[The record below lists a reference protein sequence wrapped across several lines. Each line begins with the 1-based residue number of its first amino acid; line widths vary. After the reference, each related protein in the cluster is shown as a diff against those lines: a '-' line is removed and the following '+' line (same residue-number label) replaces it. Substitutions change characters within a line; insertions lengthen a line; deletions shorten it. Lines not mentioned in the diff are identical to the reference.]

1 MKHTV
6 RLLLLSFAL
15 LPLCAAAQKVDTTLL
30 RQWQDKFRFTTV
42 RDNPATSVKDQA
54 RSGTCWAYAGIS
66 FVESEMLRAGK
77 KPVDLAEMYVVYCAY
92 LEKARKYVRMHGAST
107 FSPGGEGNDV
117 LDVIRRYGIVPQ
129 EVYPGLVPGETFNNH
144 SELDRALLD
153 YVKGV
158 VSSKTIR
165 GDWESGLKGIL
176 DRYLGTLPG
185 EFTYQGKKYTPRT
198 FADKVVGIRP
208 DDYRYFT
215 SWAYEPYYRNIHL
228 LVPDNWS
235 WQKYYN
241 LPLDEMIGM
250 LDYALEN
257 GYTVIWSADM
267 SEKYFSVPLGL
278 AVAPA
283 DETDTL
289 MFDGPKAEKTVTE
302 PMRQQAFDNY
312 TTVDDHAMHLTG
324 IARDGNGKKYYI
336 VKNSWGTDV
345 GFDGIYYVSE
355 AYLRYKTISITVD
368 KGGVPA
374 PLLEKLK

>member
-1 MKHTV
+1 MKRTA
-6 RLLLLSFAL
+6 RLLLLPLAL
-15 LPLCAAAQKVDTTLL
+15 LPLYAAAQKADTTLL
-30 RQWQDKFRFTTV
+30 RQWQNKFRFTTIQ
-42 RDNPATSVKDQA
+42 DNPATSVKDQA

-129 EVYPGLVPGETFNNH
+129 EVYPGLIPGETSNNH

-176 DRYLGTLPG
+176 DRYLGPLPD

-241 LPLDEMIGM
+241 LPLEELIGM
-250 LDYALEN
+250 LD
-257 GYTVIWSADM
+257 
-267 SEKYFSVPLGL
+267 
-278 AVAPA
+278 
-283 DETDTL
+283 
-289 MFDGPKAEKTVTE
+289 
-302 PMRQQAFDNY
+302 
-312 TTVDDHAMHLTG
+312 
-324 IARDGNGKKYYI
+324 
-336 VKNSWGTDV
+336 
-345 GFDGIYYVSE
+345 
-355 AYLRYKTISITVD
+355 
-368 KGGVPA
+368 
-374 PLLEKLK
+374 

>member
-1 MKHTV
+1 MKRTA

-15 LPLCAAAQKVDTTLL
+15 LPLYAAAQKADTTLL
-30 RQWQDKFRFTTV
+30 RQWQNKFRFTTIQ
-42 RDNPATSVKDQA
+42 DNPATSVKDQA

-144 SELDRALLD
+144 SELDRALSD

-158 VSSKTIR
+158 VSSQTIR

-176 DRYLGTLPG
+176 DRYLGTLPS
-185 EFTYQGKKYTPRT
+185 EFTYQGKKYTPLT
-198 FADKVVGIRP
+198 FADKVVSIHP

-241 LPLDEMIGM
+241 LPLDEMIDM